1 MLYNIILVIHVLI
14 AAGLIALVLLQQ
26 GKGADAGAAFGSG
39 ASGTVFGSQGSASFL
54 TRTTAVLATLFFV
67 TSLTLFTLASNLA
80 KPESV
85 VDTHAAQS
93 SKTEQPVPPA
103 PKSGAAGTDVPVTGV
118 PISKKM
124 PGDRV
129 PAGKKV
135 PRSGSVPVSKN
146 APDDGVPVSK

>member
-14 AAGLIALVLLQQ
+14 ATGLIALVLLQQ

-67 TSLTLFTLASNLA
+67 TSLTLFTLAANLS

-85 VDTHAAQS
+85 VETHAGQATEIEQS
-93 SKTEQPVPPA
+93 VPQAADVAVPATEAPAVDSSAGSDVPG
-103 PKSGAAGTDVPVTGV
+103 SDVPV
-118 PISKKM
+118 SQ
-124 PGDRV
+124 
-129 PAGKKV
+129 
-135 PRSGSVPVSKN
+135 
-146 APDDGVPVSK
+146 

>member
-14 AAGLIALVLLQQ
+14 ASGLIALVLLQQ

-67 TSLTLFTLASNLA
+67 TSLTLFTLAANLS

-85 VDTHAAQS
+85 VDTHASEISKPMPKPADAGVPKDLPAVPAS
-93 SKTEQPVPPA
+93 S
-103 PKSGAAGTDVPVTGV
+103 DVPGN
-118 PISKKM
+118 
-124 PGDRV
+124 D
-129 PAGKKV
+129 
-135 PRSGSVPVSKN
+135 VPVSK
-146 APDDGVPVSK
+146 

>member
-14 AAGLIALVLLQQ
+14 ATGLIALVLLQQ

-67 TSLTLFTLASNLA
+67 TSLTLFTLAANLS

-85 VDTHAAQS
+85 VDTHAAPATKIEQS
-93 SKTEQPVPPA
+93 IPPA
-103 PKSGAAGTDVPVTGV
+103 ADVAVPAADVPVDSDV
-118 PISKKM
+118 P
-124 PGDRV
+124 
-129 PAGKKV
+129 
-135 PRSGSVPVSKN
+135 GSDVPVSQ
-146 APDDGVPVSK
+146 